1 MRMTCGVPSQCPP
14 GETPRTGASLC
25 LTYLM
30 IGPIDVRRASVASPD
45 RFALRRPRRFESGL
59 PSDRSLVS
67 PGLEAREQVVRT
79 GPPWSRVA
87 AAALGLVEPRDLLVP
102 GRERVVVLESG
113 DHLDGLE
120 EVRFR
125 LRPVPAL
132 REDEAEVR
140 LRRRQGDGVADR
152 LGELDRALGARG
164 RSLDRFESKVV
175 LDRVRQSVRGETH
188 VPGPQGDLRRPG
200 KGLRRG
206 PRVAFAARDNPEI
219 DLDRGILP
227 RAAPDRRGGL

>member
-87 AAALGLVEPRDLLVP
+87 AAALGLVEPRNLFVP
-102 GRERVVVLESG
+102 GRERVRVLESG

-120 EVRFR
+120 EMRLR
-125 LRPVPAL
+125 LRPIPAL

-140 LRRRQGDGVADR
+140 LRRGQGDGIADR
-152 LGELDRALGARG
+152 LGELYRALGARG
-164 RSLDRFESKVV
+164 RGLDRFESKVV
-175 LDRVRQSVRGETH
+175 VDRVRQGVRREAH
-188 VPGPQGDLRRPG
+188 VPGAQGDLRGPSERLCRRPSIP
-200 KGLRRG
+200 L
-206 PRVAFAARDNPEI
+206 AARDDPEV
-219 DLDRGILP
+219 D
-227 RAAPDRRGGL
+227 

>member
-87 AAALGLVEPRDLLVP
+87 ASTLGLVEPCDLLVP
-102 GRERVVVLESG
+102 GRERVRVLESG
-113 DHLDGLE
+113 DHLDGHE
-120 EVRFR
+120 EMRLR

-140 LRRRQGDGVADR
+140 LRRRQGAGVADP
-152 LGELDRALGARG
+152 LGELDRAPGARR
-164 RSLDRFESKVV
+164 RSLDRFEPTAG
-175 LDRVRQSVRGETH
+175 LDR
-188 VPGPQGDLRRPG
+188 
-200 KGLRRG
+200 
-206 PRVAFAARDNPEI
+206 
-219 DLDRGILP
+219 DRH
-227 RAAPDRRGGL
+227 

>member
-1 MRMTCGVPSQCPP
+1 
-14 GETPRTGASLC
+14 
-25 LTYLM
+25 M

-87 AAALGLVEPRDLLVP
+87 AAALGLVEPRNLFVP
-102 GRERVVVLESG
+102 GRERVRVLETG

-120 EVRFR
+120 EMRLR
-125 LRPVPAL
+125 LRPIPAL

-175 LDRVRQSVRGETH
+175 LDRVRQSVRGEAH
-188 VPGPQGDLRRPG
+188 VPAPRAISADRAKVSAAVRASPSRLETIPRLILIAASSPLPLRTDEAAFT
-200 KGLRRG
+200 RR
-206 PRVAFAARDNPEI
+206 AFAFK
-219 DLDRGILP
+219 
-227 RAAPDRRGGL
+227 